1 MGSVSLE
8 SKRQAIGRLMGL
20 PLHVTIAQDEVDAA
34 QLPFI
39 AQLAESG
46 VVTRT
51 WASLNPED
59 KQHAYGLHNDARRMF
74 QALSSELGA
83 LRTLAL
89 GTYLDVL
96 IDHGVVVKEG
106 AVWRWIWQ

>member
-8 SKRQAIGRLMGL
+8 SKRQAIGRLLAL
-20 PLHVTIAQDEVDAA
+20 PLHVTMAQGEVDDA

-39 AQLAESG
+39 AQLAESS

-51 WASLNPED
+51 WASLNPDD
-59 KQHAYGLHNDARRMF
+59 KQHAYRLHVDSRRLF
-74 QALSSELGA
+74 QQLGRSEGV

-89 GTYLDVL
+89 SAQLDVL

>member
-8 SKRQAIGRLMGL
+8 SKRHAIGQLMML
-20 PLHVTIAQDEVDAA
+20 PLHVTIAEDDVFADE
-34 QLPFI
+34 LPFVS
-39 AQLAESG
+39 QLAESG

-59 KQHAYGLHNDARRMF
+59 KQHAYSLHMDSRRLFQQLARD
-74 QALSSELGA
+74 EGA

-89 GTYLDVL
+89 SAQLDVL

>member
-1 MGSVSLE
+1 MTSVSIHHKQ
-8 SKRQAIGRLMGL
+8 SAIERLMAL
-20 PLHVTIAQDEVDAA
+20 PLHVTIAQDNMPAGE
-34 QLPFI
+34 LPFV

-74 QALSSELGA
+74 QALASEHGA

-96 IDHGVVVKEG
+96 IDHGVAVKEG

>member
-20 PLHVTIAQDEVDAA
+20 PLHATIAQDEVDAA

-59 KQHAYGLHNDARRMF
+59 KQHAYSLHVDSRRLF
-74 QALSSELGA
+74 QQLGREGGA

-89 GTYLDVL
+89 SAHLDVL
-96 IDHGVVVKEG
+96 IDHGVAVKEG